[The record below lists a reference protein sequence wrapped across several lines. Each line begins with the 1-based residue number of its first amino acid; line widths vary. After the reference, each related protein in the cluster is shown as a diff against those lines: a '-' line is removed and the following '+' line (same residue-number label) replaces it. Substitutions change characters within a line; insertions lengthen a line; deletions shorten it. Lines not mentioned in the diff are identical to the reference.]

1 MPEFAHAWL
10 LLLLPLAPL
19 AGWVWLR
26 RRRAALRFPDLRP
39 LTDLPPGRSRRARAG
54 GAGLRAAGL
63 AALVLALA
71 GPRWPDRGTRL
82 PVEGIAIV
90 MALDVSGSM
99 AEQDFD
105 WRGARV
111 SRLEA
116 AKRAF
121 RLFVQGGEV
130 DGQEFPGRGSD
141 QIGLVAFARVPEDTC
156 PLTLSHDVLLEL
168 LDAEEPRGALDTGT
182 NIGDALAWGLKKLE
196 AAGDRRKVL
205 VLLSDGEHNVPEP
218 AWKPRQAGQLAANQG
233 VPIYCI
239 DAGPPVTPG
248 ASPEDVQARVT
259 GQKALQAVAALTG
272 GRSFAAHDAAALL
285 DVLKSIDRL
294 ERRPAE
300 SFQYRRYAEG
310 YPWCA
315 AAALACFALALGLEM
330 TAWRR
335 AP

>member
-1 MPEFAHAWL
+1 MPAFAHPWL

-19 AGWVWLR
+19 AAWVWLR
-26 RRRAALRFPDLRP
+26 RRCAALRYPDLRP

-71 GPRWPDRGTRL
+71 GPRWPDPGTRL
-82 PVEGIAIV
+82 PVEGIAVV

-99 AEQDFD
+99 AEPDFD

-130 DGQEFPGRGSD
+130 DGKELPGRAND
-141 QIGLVAFARVPEDTC
+141 QIGLVAFAAHPEDTC
-156 PLTLSHDVLLEL
+156 PLTLSHDVLLQL
-168 LDAEEPRGALDTGT
+168 LDAEQPRGQPDTGT
-182 NIGDALAWGLKKLE
+182 NIGDALAWALKKLE
-196 AAGDRRKVL
+196 PADDCRKVL

-218 AWKPRQAGQLAANQG
+218 ALTPRRAAQLAGNQE
-233 VPIYCI
+233 VAVYCI
-239 DAGPPVTPG
+239 DAGGLVPPG
-248 ASPEDVQARVT
+248 ATTEETHARET
-259 GQKALQAVAALTG
+259 GQQALKAVATMTG
-272 GRSFAAHDAAALL
+272 GRAFAAHDAGTLL
-285 DVLKSIDRL
+285 EVMGTIDRL

-310 YPWCA
+310 YPWLA
-315 AAALACFALALGLEM
+315 AAALACFAAALGLEL
-330 TAWRR
+330 TVWRR
-335 AP
+335 MP